1 MVTTESDGKVDTAAT
16 REALLAEPPMQRDES
31 EAFWSN
37 IRDET
42 QAEIFLSSLLA
53 KAGPDSDESVAT
65 FLQLP
70 HDVQVRKLV
79 DLGTLR
85 PLFDEYTPESVRL
98 SFLRRYADVL
108 LEGTEVEHLV
118 SDPKGPITSDDLGS
132 DPALLDEND
141 KEKRFRIEKIKYG
154 TDEFGTASSQ
164 RARTLYRAWN
174 EHKAGRARYEEALF
188 KKGKLGLERKQGKK
202 K

>member
-1 MVTTESDGKVDTAAT
+1 MAAT
-16 REALLAEPPMQRDES
+16 REALLSEPPMKRDES
-31 EAFWSN
+31 DTFWSN

-42 QAEIFLSSLLA
+42 QAEIFLSNLRTKTGS
-53 KAGPDSDESVAT
+53 DSDESVAT

-70 HDVQVRKLV
+70 HDVQVRRLV

-108 LEGTEVEHLV
+108 LDGAEVEHLV
-118 SDPKGPITSDDLGS
+118 SDPKGPITSDDLAS
-132 DPALLDEND
+132 DPSLLDEAD
-141 KEKRFRIEKIKYG
+141 RDTRFRIEKIKYG

-164 RARTLYRAWN
+164 RARMLYRAWN
-174 EHKAGRARYEEALF
+174 ELKAGRARFEEAMF
-188 KKGKLGLERKQGKK
+188 KKGKLGLEQKPAKK
-202 K
+202 